1 MGFLHF
7 SLNGISPDLNSPWH
21 IEGMQQMLEILFLR
35 DFDFFKNLLQPL
47 NSFVFDETS
56 LQSSQDVF
64 FIVSCS
70 VNSNHAPLLWNLE
83 LQNTPRRTVKILE
96 YSLLCQRVQGES
108 VPNKDPDVSERPSFI
123 PHRNPRPRRP
133 H

>member
-1 MGFLHF
+1 
-7 SLNGISPDLNSPWH
+7 
-21 IEGMQQMLEILFLR
+21 MLEILFLR
-35 DFDFFKNLLQPL
+35 DFDFFLNLLQPLNL

-64 FIVSCS
+64 FIVFCS

-96 YSLLCQRVQGES
+96 YSLLCQQVQGES

-123 PHRNPRPRRP
+123 PPAM
-133 H
+133 

>member
-1 MGFLHF
+1 
-7 SLNGISPDLNSPWH
+7 
-21 IEGMQQMLEILFLR
+21 MLEILFLC

-47 NSFVFDETS
+47 NLNSFVLDETS

-96 YSLLCQRVQGES
+96 YSLLCQQVQGES

-123 PHRNPRPRRP
+123 PLPLPQTPLRDWLHISNLFVVYD
-133 H
+133 